1 MEASRHASKSLLL
14 YDEGMVQYAVRGFEY
29 WFYLSP
35 WGRRQC
41 NGGRAKEKVVS
52 CRLYICVGGLMT
64 CGVQI
69 RDEIRKDLVT
79 SMVVGWKYE

>member
-1 MEASRHASKSLLL
+1 
-14 YDEGMVQYAVRGFEY
+14 
-29 WFYLSP
+29 
-35 WGRRQC
+35 
-41 NGGRAKEKVVS
+41 
-52 CRLYICVGGLMT
+52 LMT